1 MYLFVRYLCFYSN
14 IFGFE
19 TKRIIAFNEITSVKR
34 AKTVGIFPN
43 AIEIFAGGKK
53 FFFASFL
60 SRYEAF
66 KLINGGRKRHSIGA
80 KETKGQQEPM
90 SESRRQENGFFY
102 ICKGN
107 SSKNPINDME
117 STARDEDV
125 PTSTE
130 SNVPSSANGA
140 ELVAESVIN
149 TRSSAPAD
157 CSWKP
162 DNSDAPKVP
171 EGFTKVA
178 ETKFQMKVEE
188 FFNLYFSDK
197 AVNFI
202 ESFHRRRGDKEFSCS
217 SWCPHDKFGHV
228 RDVSFQ
234 HPIKLYFGMSLLS
247 YMNLFPC
254 IIIPADFSIYFGA
267 NFGSCQETQKFRIY
281 RNSHLV
287 IETSQEINNVP
298 YGDYFIVEG
307 LWSVERDINGQREDC
322 ILRVYVNLAFSKRTV
337 WKGLPLPNVNQF
349 LVHGVFYAFVL
360 WSFSC
365 FPSWENSAVY
375 SGRMSR
381 SLCNLDSH
389 GLDPSGSSIENGEL
403 QIKREVAQ
411 RILQKDLITRLIQ

>member
-1 MYLFVRYLCFYSN
+1 
-14 IFGFE
+14 
-19 TKRIIAFNEITSVKR
+19 
-34 AKTVGIFPN
+34 
-43 AIEIFAGGKK
+43 
-53 FFFASFL
+53 
-60 SRYEAF
+60 
-66 KLINGGRKRHSIGA
+66 
-80 KETKGQQEPM
+80 M